1 MGARSKFYK
10 AVASHEGRLVKANDD
25 MGDKPKGFT
34 PPHQK
39 EIGAPTQRKIPTDH
53 KFDPKA
59 LKPLVKMLWAS
70 SVALG
75 HTLTAHRQFSR
86 LKSVAFSPDGLVGGQ
101 GYVLSVKAV
110 RAKLYEAGE
119 LLSTICDSIYDE
131 VNGPH
136 WKPKMAELD
145 KADESDVLKLLDD
158 ATDYMEDPEGEAAED
173 MEEVEDGP
181 APKHKPAGFAPKRM
195 KNEEDKSKGSRIP
208 GGGSEANTQGPQPAR
223 FDRPQMKEA
232 RRVRTANSSLPVNS
246 LPGPRVDHLDRGDQT
261 GPFGSYNR
269 NESLPTDGWGRDE
282 GVGND
287 YLYTSEGEND
297 LSGKSASG
305 GVLQKPGI
313 HEYEV
318 NAGPIGVSIEVFV
331 PEPYERSPGSVVV
344 TANTTSIALD
354 DLRDFDD
361 EILRAVGRSL
371 GKRASWLER
380 DWGRGLRVGEVT
392 RHVDVGVRTAASHV
406 PDSNTDPTATEG
418 YDFGIGRGNGDEAS
432 GEGAG
437 GYGESNPSTG
447 NKGVYGPRS
456 GLPWDPGGKT
466 HDDAS
471 DSNAVVENATSGRS
485 IPTTASALLPLDV
498 LPPVARS
505 DYYAGPKGNDLD
517 IVTGETAESLL
528 PNDNSDSSYE
538 SLRTT
543 GPNIGY
549 RYERPD
555 VPYKK
560 MDYTT
565 TQMRPDWT
573 NQRDP
578 IQGPYR
584 K

>member
-1 MGARSKFYK
+1 MA
-10 AVASHEGRLVKANDD
+10 AHEGRRVTAADED
-25 MGDKPKGFT
+25 GGKGFV
-34 PPHQK
+34 PPHK
-39 EIGAPTQRKIPTDH
+39 RDVASPAQRKIPANH
-53 KFDPKA
+53 SFDPKSI
-59 LKPLVKMLWAS
+59 KPLVKMLWAT

-75 HTLTAHRQFSR
+75 HTLTAHRQFAR

-101 GYVLSVKAV
+101 GYVMSVKDV

-145 KADESDVLKLLDD
+145 KSDKSDVLKLLDD
-158 ATDYMEDPEGEAAED
+158 ATDYMEDPEGEAEED

-181 APKHKPAGFAPKRM
+181 NPKHKPAGFAPKRM
-195 KNEEDKSKGSRIP
+195 KNEEDPSKGSQIP
-208 GGGSEANTQGPQPAR
+208 GGGAASDSQGPQPAR
-223 FDRPQMKEA
+223 FDRPEMTKQSS
-232 RRVRTANSSLPVNS
+232 VRHANSTLPVNS
-246 LPGPRVDHLDRGDQT
+246 LPGPRVDHLDRGEQP

-269 NESLPTDGWGRDE
+269 DESLPTGEWGSNE

-287 YLYTSEGEND
+287 YDYPSEWEND
-297 LSGKSASG
+297 FSGKSASSRI
-305 GVLQKPGI
+305 LQKPGF
-313 HEYEV
+313 HEFEV
-318 NAGPIGVSIEVFV
+318 QAGPIEVTLEVIV
-331 PEPYERSPGSVVV
+331 PEPYEGSPISATV
-344 TANTTSIALD
+344 TVDTTSVSLD
-354 DLRDFDD
+354 TLQDLDGK
-361 EILRAVGRSL
+361 ILSAVSRLL
-371 GKRASWLER
+371 GTRVTWLER
-380 DWGRGLRVGEVT
+380 DWGRGQRRGEMT
-392 RHVDVGVRTAASHV
+392 RHLDMGGKTAASHV
-406 PDSNTDPTATEG
+406 PDSNTDPTPTDG
-418 YDFGIGRGNGDEAS
+418 FDFGIGRGNGDEAN

-466 HDDAS
+466 HDDDS

-485 IPTTASALLPLDV
+485 IPVTATALMPLDV

-517 IVTGETAESLL
+517 IVTGEVAESEM
-528 PNDNSDSSYE
+528 PGDGAGAPYDS
-538 SLRTT
+538 LKAP
-543 GPNIGY
+543 GPNVGY
-549 RYERPD
+549 KYERPD

-565 TQMRPDWT
+565 TQMRPDWMT
-573 NQRDP
+573 QRDP

>member
-1 MGARSKFYK
+1 MSLRSKTRRLL
-10 AVASHEGRLVKANDD
+10 AAHEGRRIVAFDEP
-25 MGDKPKGFT
+25 GDKKFV
-34 PPHQK
+34 PPHK
-39 EIGAPTQRKIPTDH
+39 REVAAPSQRKIPKDH
-53 KFDPKA
+53 QFDPKA
-59 LKPLVKMLWAS
+59 IKPLVKMLWAT

-101 GYVLSVKAV
+101 GYVMSVKDV
-110 RAKLYEAGE
+110 RSKLYEASE

-145 KADESDVLKLLDD
+145 RADTSDVLKLLDD
-158 ATDYMEDPEGEAAED
+158 ATDYMEDPEGEAEED

-181 APKHKPAGFAPKRM
+181 APEHRPAGFAPKRM
-195 KNEEDKSKGSRIP
+195 KREEDDTSKGSRVP
-208 GGGSEANTQGPQPAR
+208 GGGAEADAQGPQPAR
-223 FDRPQMKEA
+223 FDRPEMTKQSSY
-232 RRVRTANSSLPVNS
+232 RRANSSLPVNS
-246 LPGPRVDHLDRGDQT
+246 LPGPRVDHLDRGDQP

-269 NESLPTDGWGRDE
+269 EESLPTGDEWSREE
-282 GVGND
+282 GVGSD
-287 YLYTSEGEND
+287 YNYPSEWENN
-297 LSGKSASG
+297 LSGKS
-305 GVLQKPGI
+305 
-313 HEYEV
+313 
-318 NAGPIGVSIEVFV
+318 
-331 PEPYERSPGSVVV
+331 
-344 TANTTSIALD
+344 
-354 DLRDFDD
+354 
-361 EILRAVGRSL
+361 
-371 GKRASWLER
+371 
-380 DWGRGLRVGEVT
+380 
-392 RHVDVGVRTAASHV
+392 AASHV

-418 YDFGIGRGNGDEAS
+418 FDFGIGRGDGDEAS

-447 NKGVYGPRS
+447 NRGVYGPRS

-466 HDDAS
+466 HSDDS
-471 DSNAVVENATSGRS
+471 DSNSTIENATSGRS
-485 IPTTASALLPLDV
+485 IPTMASSVMPLDV

-505 DYYAGPKGNDLD
+505 DYYAGPKGGNDMD
-517 IVTGETAESLL
+517 IVTGESVMPGDDVAA
-528 PNDNSDSSYE
+528 PYE
-538 SLRTT
+538 SYRSP

-565 TQMRPDWT
+565 TQMRPDWM